1 MTAEFLVPL
10 IVGVLG
16 LIFKEIQAYKEKRDT
31 ESDTENKLQELRKP
45 LATND
50 TDGIHSA
57 LSNQHDRV
65 LEEIR
70 RGSGW

>member
-16 LIFKEIQAYKEKRDT
+16 LIFKELQAYKEKRDI